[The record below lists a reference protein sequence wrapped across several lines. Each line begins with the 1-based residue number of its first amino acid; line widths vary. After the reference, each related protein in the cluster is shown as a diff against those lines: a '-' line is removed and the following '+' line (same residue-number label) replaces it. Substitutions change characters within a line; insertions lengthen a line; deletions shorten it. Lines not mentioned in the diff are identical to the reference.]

1 MTHEAY
7 TGRISEDKLFYLR
20 SRGFDEGTARSLI
33 VLGFIQDITVRL
45 PTEYAMTL
53 NRVIELEFGKLS
65 KVG

>member
-1 MTHEAY
+1 M
-7 TGRISEDKLFYLR
+7 
-20 SRGFDEGTARSLI
+20 

-53 NRVIELEFGKLS
+53 NRVIELEFSKLS